1 MSKAECGVGVR
12 EGFQAFMLSAFLTS
26 LWFPIINYSN
36 TSRIL
41 QNLAF
46 GTPIS
51 CPHGSGNV
59 DPKVIAVPGSA
70 LGKDGPDPTESARL
84 DFAVQL
90 KIQYPDA
97 RVFIIQGRIENSGDI
112 NVAVDYL
119 RDRRVDPADITWE
132 TDSRNTAGG
141 MEILSQ
147 RMSRG
152 TPVVIATDAS
162 HAVRAKALAC
172 AYGVNVMASV
182 EPVGAMERDLLET
195 IETLMLIYDPY

>member
-97 RVFIIQGRIENSGDI
+97 RVFIMQGRIENSGDI

-119 RDRRVDPADITWE
+119 LSLRTTSNYIQKGRLSRLTAASPLSGAADAAPPLFLTRAIFSPFWRVW
-132 TDSRNTAGG
+132 
-141 MEILSQ
+141 
-147 RMSRG
+147 
-152 TPVVIATDAS
+152 
-162 HAVRAKALAC
+162 
-172 AYGVNVMASV
+172 
-182 EPVGAMERDLLET
+182 
-195 IETLMLIYDPY
+195 